1 MRFSIFSSLL
11 SLAAI
16 AAPFVGAQGAENNEN
31 VITKP
36 AAGEVWTAGT
46 PFPIEWTASANPGT
60 VSIVLV
66 KGVPGNLEVLD
77 TIAPNV
83 ANNGKFEWTPPLT
96 LEGMQTMAADQV
108 YQFKIVNDESGN
120 FGFSPSFKIDSPAS
134 TFVPTGA
141 VANPAEET
149 TTSAADPATETSTS
163 AVEPTSTSVEVTST
177 ETSSEVPTSTSAV
190 ESSSDTATS
199 TSVSEAATTSST
211 SEEASTTS
219 EVPTTLSTAV
229 RTSSAPSEESTSEPT
244 SESTSSPTD
253 SPDAT
258 ETSAPAETTSS
269 APSSDEEQPSSGL
282 PAGAIAGITGGI
294 IAFIVLAIVGVFF
307 FRRSK
312 QQSRTKLRGNTPP
325 PEPSKYDRDF
335 QMMERRAR
343 HRPTSSF
350 GFNTSRSDTSGVEGR
365 NDPYVQLDDRDSL
378 RRGSDNTW
386 GASRF

>member
-16 AAPFVGAQGAENNEN
+16 AAPFVSAQGAENNEN
-31 VITKP
+31 VITRP

-46 PFPIEWTASANPGT
+46 PFPIEWVASANPGT
-60 VSIVLV
+60 VSIVLI
-66 KGVPGNLEVLD
+66 KGVPGDLQVLD

-83 ANNGKFEWTPPLT
+83 ANNGKFEWTPPIT

-108 YQFKIVNDESGN
+108 YQFKIVNDISGN

-141 VANPAEET
+141 PADPAEET
-149 TTSAADPATETSTS
+149 PTTAAAEATSETTDSI
-163 AVEPTSTSVEVTST
+163 VEPTSTSVEVTTTETTSEVVSST
-177 ETSSEVPTSTSAV
+177 SVVETSSEVV
-190 ESSSDTATS
+190 TS
-199 TSVSEAATTSST
+199 TSVSEAATTST
-211 SEEASTTS
+211 SEEALTTS
-219 EVPTTLSTAV
+219 EVPTTLSTV
-229 RTSSAPSEESTSEPT
+229 VKTSSASEPT
-244 SESTSSPTD
+244 GESTSSATD

-258 ETSAPAETTSS
+258 ETSSPSETTSS
-269 APSSDEEQPSSGL
+269 TPSSSSEPSSGL
-282 PAGAIAGITGGI
+282 PAGTIAGITGGI
-294 IAFIVLAIVGVFF
+294 IAFVILAIVGAFL
-307 FRRSK
+307 FRRRK
-312 QQSRTKLRGNTPP
+312 QQNSTKLRGNNPP
-325 PEPSKYDRDF
+325 QPSKYDRDF

-365 NDPYVQLDDRDSL
+365 NDPYVQLNDRDS
-378 RRGSDNTW
+378 RRGSETW

>member
-1 MRFSIFSSLL
+1 MRFSFLSSLL

-16 AAPFVGAQGAENNEN
+16 AAPFVSAQGAENNEN

-36 AAGEVWTAGT
+36 AAGEVWVAGT

-66 KGVPGNLEVLD
+66 KGVPGNLQVLD

-134 TFVPTGA
+134 TFAPTGA
-141 VANPAEET
+141 PANPAEET
-149 TTSAADPATETSTS
+149 TSSAAPAETTSETSASS
-163 AVEPTSTSVEVTST
+163 VEPTSTST
-177 ETSSEVPTSTSAV
+177 EVPTSTETTSEVVSSTSVV
-190 ESSSDTATS
+190 ESSSEVITS
-199 TSVSEAATTSST
+199 TSVSEAATTST
-211 SEEASTTS
+211 SEELLTTS

-229 RTSSAPSEESTSEPT
+229 RTSPSSPEPT
-244 SESTSSPTD
+244 SEETGSPTE

-258 ETSAPAETTSS
+258 NTSSPSETTSA
-269 APSSDEEQPSSGL
+269 APSESSQPSGGL
-282 PAGAIAGITGGI
+282 PAGVIAGITGGI
-294 IAFIVLAIVGVFF
+294 IAFLILAIVGVFL

-325 PEPSKYDRDF
+325 PQPSKYDRDF

-365 NDPYVQLDDRDSL
+365 NDPYVQLGDRDS
-378 RRGSDNTW
+378 RRGSETW

>member
-1 MRFSIFSSLL
+1 MRFSIFTSLL
-11 SLAAI
+11 SLAAV
-16 AAPFVGAQGAENNEN
+16 AVPFVGAQGAENNEN

-36 AAGEVWTAGT
+36 AAGEVWVAGT

-60 VSIVLV
+60 ISIVLV
-66 KGVPGNLEVLD
+66 KGVPGNLQVLD

-108 YQFKIVNDESGN
+108 YQFKIVNDASGN
-120 FGFSPSFKIDSPAS
+120 FGFSPNFKIDSPAS

-141 VANPAEET
+141 PANPAEET
-149 TTSAADPATETSTS
+149 TSTAATAETTSATS
-163 AVEPTSTSVEVTST
+163 ASSVEPTSSSSVEVTSST
-177 ETSSEVPTSTSAV
+177 ETTSEVVSSTSVVETSSEVI
-190 ESSSDTATS
+190 TS
-199 TSVSEAATTSST
+199 TSVSEAATTST
-211 SEEASTTS
+211 SDQISTTS

-229 RTSSAPSEESTSEPT
+229 KTSPASPEPT
-244 SESTSSPTD
+244 SEETESPTE

-258 ETSAPAETTSS
+258 NTSSPSETTSS
-269 APSSDEEQPSSGL
+269 TPSESSKPSGGL
-282 PAGAIAGITGGI
+282 PAGIIAGITGGI
-294 IAFIVLAIVGVFF
+294 IAFMILAIVGVFL
-307 FRRSK
+307 FRRRK

-325 PEPSKYDRDF
+325 PQPSKYDRDF

-365 NDPYVQLDDRDSL
+365 NDPYVQLNDRDS
-378 RRGSDNTW
+378 RRGSETW